1 MLDVIWKME
10 DVTLWKMFYGRR
22 KMLFFI
28 FAFIQFLT
36 TVRQYFYKFFSIV
49 IDALILLVVNI
60 AITMQKVYP
69 IKRFTSLLKSYE
81 RLRFEI
87 SFAYGVTR
95 FCVNFVDFC
104 HDSAKYASMMAFAA
118 PKVALLQS
126 TYQLVTVDYTES
138 LLPVDEQECD
148 MYDV

>member
-49 IDALILLVVNI
+49 IDALILLIVQVAI
-60 AITMQKVYP
+60 AMKQVYP
-69 IKRFTSLLKSYE
+69 VEGFASFLKSYE

-118 PKVALLQS
+118 PKVALLQCSSLLS
-126 TYQLVTVDYTES
+126 TIDYT
-138 LLPVDEQECD
+138 DC
-148 MYDV
+148 